1 MLGLRSRL
9 LAILVRLPHLIS
21 HCSKIHEDHG
31 HEPRWD
37 ERSESL
43 IQELS
48 TIYNDVQEWITAEA
62 EPLLLPNATSQQISV
77 GALEYPDVI
86 SGVLDCVAN
95 VALLAI
101 GRLIRSLCRARLR
114 SSSLP
119 GRPRLHRLDTSQ
131 PLDDRKTIEQRRQRA
146 ITAFEFVRGR
156 SEIAAKPL
164 EFGLQQVHSIA
175 INGSVDDVDDL
186 LN

>member
-21 HCSKIHEDHG
+21 HCSKIHEDRG

-48 TIYNDVQEWITAEA
+48 AIYNNVQEWITAEA
-62 EPLLLPNATSQQISV
+62 EPLLLPYATSQQIHP
-77 GALEYPDVI
+77 GDLDYPDVI

-95 VALLAI
+95 VALLNI
-101 GRLIRSLCRARLR
+101 GRLIRSLCRTRLR
-114 SSSLP
+114 LSSLP
-119 GRPRLHRLDTSQ
+119 GRSRPHQLDTSQ
-131 PLDDRKTIEQRRQRA
+131 LLDDREIIEQRRQRA

-156 SEIAAKPL
+156 SKIAAKPL
-164 EFGLQQVHSIA
+164 EFGLQQVRSIA
-175 INGSVDDVDDL
+175 DNGSVDDVDDI

>member
-21 HCSKIHEDHG
+21 HCSKIHEDHEN
-31 HEPRWD
+31 EPRWD

-43 IQELS
+43 IQKLS
-48 TIYNDVQEWITAEA
+48 MIFDGVKKWITAEA
-62 EPLLLPNATSQQISV
+62 EPLLLSNATSQQILR
-77 GALEYPDVI
+77 GHLEYSDVI

-95 VALLAI
+95 VALLTI
-101 GRLIRSLCRARLR
+101 GRLMRSLCRARSR

-119 GRPRLHRLDTSQ
+119 GRPRPHQLDTSQ
-131 PLDDRKTIEQRRQRA
+131 PLGDRETIEQRRQRA
-146 ITAFEFVRGR
+146 MTAFEFVRER
-156 SEIAAKPL
+156 SELAAKPL

-175 INGSVDDVDDL
+175 VNGSIDDVDDI